1 MTNFDQQKKEKVI
14 IQEINHLSD
23 KEQAAKLADQF
34 SEIPNQ
40 YDQLR
45 TEDIHIKDINI
56 NEIPQ
61 FQSVQVWL
69 LLTQLKTNKSTI
81 PGDISVRVY
90 KELAAYICEPLTHVY
105 NSSLLQGQYPSIY
118 KFELSTPVPK
128 KYPIE
133 KMSQMRNIS
142 GLLTADKVFESLLSE
157 LIISDMEDTADQAQ
171 FGNKKIPQFNIIW

>member
-23 KEQAAKLADQF
+23 TDQASKLADKF

-45 TEDIHIKDINI
+45 KEYIHIEDIQL

-61 FQSVQVWL
+61 FKSVQVWL
-69 LLTQLKTNKSTI
+69 LLTQLKTNKSVI
-81 PGDISVRVY
+81 PGDISARVY
-90 KELAAYICEPLTHVY
+90 KELAVYLCEPLTHVY

-128 KYPIE
+128 KHPVE

-142 GLLTADKVFESLLSE
+142 GLLTSDKVFESLLS
-157 LIISDMEDTADQAQ
+157 
-171 FGNKKIPQFNIIW
+171 